1 MDSQGAQLI
10 NAALNCDVTYL
21 NLTPRTLAASS
32 SFEFWLE
39 LSGDDK
45 AALSTHWQSLSPVS
59 VSS

>member
-1 MDSQGAQLI
+1 MNSQVVQRK
-10 NAALNCDVTYL
+10 NAALNYDVIYL
-21 NLTPRTLAASS
+21 NLTPQTLAASS

-39 LSGDDK
+39 LSGGDK